1 MKNKGKRNS
10 GSNKL
15 IKFPN
20 LEDRLLS
27 KAMSLV
33 EEKKYGNARELF
45 GELLSRNMH
54 DIRALYGWAVCSV
67 ELGDYQ
73 EAEEA
78 VVMLLEE
85 NTPYYFDVFRLY
97 LTILIERKDYTTAL
111 HKIMSVGKKRQ
122 LPPELKEF
130 LRQMKKFCQ
139 IRLHEP
145 EWNDDSLSDQ
155 TKNEPNRE
163 YAEHGEGESVDWLAL
178 EKADSKSQM
187 MLLHNLADQLK
198 VSHLPEIRRFL
209 LDEKQHSEIKTML
222 LCAIKEGDLAKEISV
237 RKFGH
242 IYKARLESEEF
253 LHKNL
258 ADQIEKEIR
267 SEMDSN
273 NPTLA
278 DLAVEMERM
287 FTMNLYPKPLLPNSP
302 NVWAAVF
309 CIRATAA
316 ESQHEIGRMLERF
329 HVNEDDYQLAEQLL
343 LEAEAHGIW
352 S

>member
-1 MKNKGKRNS
+1 MKNKGKRN
-10 GSNKL
+10 GDNNKL
-15 IKFPN
+15 IMFPN
-20 LEDRLLS
+20 LEDHLLS

-45 GELLSRNMH
+45 GELLGQDIH

-67 ELGDYQ
+67 ELGDYR

-78 VVMLLEE
+78 VIMLLEE
-85 NTPYYFDVFRLY
+85 NTSYYYDVFRLY

-111 HKIMSVGKKRQ
+111 HKIMAVSKKRPI
-122 LPPELKEF
+122 PPELKEF
-130 LRQMKKFCQ
+130 LRHMKKFCQ

-145 EWNDDSLSDQ
+145 EWSNDDLGDQ
-155 TKNEPNRE
+155 VEDEPNRE
-163 YAEHGEGESVDWLAL
+163 YSEHDEVQSVDWPAL
-178 EKADSKSQM
+178 EKADSKNQM
-187 MLLHNLADQLK
+187 LLLHNLANQLRA
-198 VSHLPEIRRFL
+198 SHLPEIKRFL

-242 IYKARLESEEF
+242 IYKAKLESEEF
-253 LHKNL
+253 LHKKF

-267 SEMDSN
+267 MEMDSD

-278 DLAVEMERM
+278 DLAVEMERT
-287 FTMNLYPKPLLPNSP
+287 FTMNLYPKPLRPDSSK
-302 NVWAAVF
+302 VWAALF
-309 CIRATAA
+309 CIRAMAA
-316 ESQHEIGRMLERF
+316 ESKREISRVLERF
-329 HVNEDDYQLAEQLL
+329 QVNDDDYQLAEQLL
-343 LEAEAHGIW
+343 REAEAHGIW